1 MASNLSCGILGLDQA
16 GCVLPS
22 VASGANPRHSG
33 ATHLS
38 SLRLIL
44 GPLVPTRL
52 PTSSSILTSEF
63 HTEDLVLR
71 AAASFTAFA
80 SDSHRKCPATSRI
93 PSSVQALSTETL
105 LPSSPLADVED
116 EELNLVLESA
126 TSGEKLRAAATLR
139 ARSFFA
145 YPEGRSTTA
154 RKMHQKMKADDECA
168 VLTRKIEGLEQ
179 GYKRTACLIAT
190 CPSSEVP
197 DSGRDLHEMCSV
209 AGPRTEGYLVVGT
222 LDLNQG
228 LSLPGEV
235 MGECPTGPEADVK
248 RAYLSNVCVA
258 EEVRRRGVGM
268 ELVEYAKE
276 SAKLWGISYLY
287 VHVVVENISARKL
300 YEKAGFEY
308 EKEESVKEARSLGR
322 PRRYILRTHLI

>member
-1 MASNLSCGILGLDQA
+1 MASNFSCGIVGLDQT

-22 VASGANPRHSG
+22 VASGAKPRKSR
-33 ATHLS
+33 ATRLS
-38 SLRLIL
+38 SVRSIS
-44 GPLVPTRL
+44 GPLLPTRL
-52 PTSSSILTSEF
+52 PTSSTISTSEF
-63 HTEDLVLR
+63 HTKDPVLR
-71 AAASFTAFA
+71 AAASFTASV
-80 SDSHRKCPATSRI
+80 SDSCRKYPSASRI

-105 LPSSPLADVED
+105 FPSSPLVED

-145 YPEGRSTTA
+145 YPEGRSITA

-168 VLTRKIEGLEQ
+168 VLTRKIGGLEQ

-197 DSGRDLHEMCSV
+197 ESGRDLHEMCSV

-235 MGECPTGPEADVK
+235 MGERPTGPEADVK

-276 SAKLWGISYLY
+276 TAKLWGIRYLY
-287 VHVVVENISARKL
+287 VHVVADNISARKL

-308 EKEESVKEARSLGR
+308 ESEESVKEARSLGR
-322 PRRYILRTHLI
+322 PRRYILRTHLV